1 MLISAKLNFFPFLS
15 LNIQLSATQGDK
27 EGIDVWFVL
36 LGPSRPSEGTGI
48 TKAEKLLNLRKLA
61 YARRQTSLNE
71 AYRHLAKITT
81 LQDVPIRLYVSKD
94 REMVSHK
101 MNV

>member
-1 MLISAKLNFFPFLS
+1 M
-15 LNIQLSATQGDK
+15 
-27 EGIDVWFVL
+27 WFVL

-94 REMVSHK
+94 REMVSRQI
-101 MNV
+101 NIL

>member
-1 MLISAKLNFFPFLS
+1 M
-15 LNIQLSATQGDK
+15 
-27 EGIDVWFVL
+27 WFVL
-36 LGPSRPSEGTGI
+36 LGPSIPSEGTGL

-81 LQDVPIRLYVSKD
+81 LKDVPIRLYVSKD
-94 REMVSHK
+94 REMVRKIISPSYVSMISK
-101 MNV
+101 YSYY

>member
-1 MLISAKLNFFPFLS
+1 M
-15 LNIQLSATQGDK
+15 
-27 EGIDVWFVL
+27 WFVL

-48 TKAEKLLNLRKLA
+48 TKAEKLLNMRKLA

-101 MNV
+101 INVL

>member
-1 MLISAKLNFFPFLS
+1 M
-15 LNIQLSATQGDK
+15 
-27 EGIDVWFVL
+27 L
-36 LGPSRPSEGTGI
+36 LGPVKLSEGRGL
-48 TKAEKLLNLRKLA
+48 TKTEKLLNLRKLA

-94 REMVSHK
+94 REMVTRTTYSGH
-101 MNV
+101 